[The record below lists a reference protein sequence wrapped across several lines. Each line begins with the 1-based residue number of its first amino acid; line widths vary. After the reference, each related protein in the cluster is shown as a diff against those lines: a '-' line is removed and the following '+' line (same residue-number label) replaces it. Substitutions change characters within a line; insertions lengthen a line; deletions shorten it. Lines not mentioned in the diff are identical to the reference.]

1 MAHRTVGVGQTI
13 RLSGTATTS
22 SAFTVQSNVLRVVAS
37 DGNAYVAI
45 GTDPVATATD
55 YLVTSNQP
63 ETLAMLKQSQRVISI
78 TNGATTVLA
87 APEGTQMPFNLGD
100 RVTLVVEDTSKI
112 DTNYLTGDNPIVD
125 VKVIG
130 KSRGASPVVAG
141 FGGDF
146 SEKITVEANTSAVS
160 TAFSPTCHATLF
172 MSNKVSVMSP
182 NSNANS
188 VVQIQQVQTT
198 GSA

>member
-1 MAHRTVGVGQTI
+1 MAHKTVGVGQTI

-22 SAFTVQSNVLRVVAS
+22 SAFTVQSNVLRVVAT

-55 YLVTSNQP
+55 YLVTSSQP
-63 ETLAMLKQSQRVISI
+63 ETLAMLKMSQRVISI
-78 TNGATTVLA
+78 TNGATTTLA
-87 APEGTQMPFNLGD
+87 APEGTQMPFNIGD
-100 RVTLVVEDTSKI
+100 RVTLVVGDTSKI

-125 VKVIG
+125 TKVVG
-130 KSRGASPVVAG
+130 KSRSAG
-141 FGGDF
+141 VGGDF
-146 SEKITVEANTSAVS
+146 EEKITVEANTSGVS
-160 TAFSPTCHATLF
+160 TAFSPTTHATLF
-172 MSNKVSVMSP
+172 MSNKVSVNSP

>member
-22 SAFTVQSNVLRVVAS
+22 TAFTVQSNVLRVVAS

-55 YLVTSNQP
+55 YLVTSSQP
-63 ETLAMLKQSQRVISI
+63 ETLAMLKMSQRVISI
-78 TNGATTVLA
+78 TNGATTTLA

-100 RVTLVVEDTSKI
+100 RVTLVVEDTSMI
-112 DTNYLTGDNPIVD
+112 DTNYLTGDSAIVD
-125 VKVIG
+125 VKVVG
-130 KSRGASPVVAG
+130 KSRSAG
-141 FGGDF
+141 VGGDF
-146 SEKITVEANTSAVS
+146 SEKITVEANTSGVS
-160 TAFSPTCHATLF
+160 TAFSPMTHATLF
-172 MSNKVSVMSP
+172 MSNKVSVISP